1 MLPYIASQTATI
13 LDAIHAWGGNQMSE
27 EKTSQF
33 NLRLP
38 TRALREIN
46 KAGVKEGKST
56 AEYLRIAAL
65 TAACHTL
72 RGAPMTVF
80 VAPGEHM
87 TLVRAQALGMTP
99 VSEVGNQWRGEVR
112 VPIGKSGLF
121 HDEAGGVW
129 VLTVEGL
136 KQVMG
141 FDPVEEGKRLAILS
155 RLKTLEPP
163 RRRTE

>member
-1 MLPYIASQTATI
+1 MQKPEQ
-13 LDAIHAWGGNQMSE
+13 
-27 EKTSQF
+27 KTSQF

-46 KAGVKEGKST
+46 KAGSREGKST
-56 AEYLRIAAL
+56 ADYLRIAGL
-65 TAACHTL
+65 IAACHTL
-72 RGAPMTVF
+72 RDVPMTVF

-87 TLVRAQALGMTP
+87 TLIRAQALGMIP
-99 VSEVGNQWRGEVR
+99 VTEVGSQWCGEVR
-112 VPIGKSGLF
+112 VPIGKNGLF

-141 FDPVEEGKRLAILS
+141 FDPADEGERLAILS
-155 RLKTLEPP
+155 RLKTLDS
-163 RRRTE
+163 RSRTE